1 MIQADSAKLHVEDT
15 GSGYPLVFV
24 HEFGSDC
31 REWEQQVRH
40 FSRSYRCI
48 TYNARGYPPSDV
60 PEDGDLYGWEF
71 AVSDLADV
79 LRALSLPR
87 AHIVGLSMG
96 GYAALMFGLRHPE
109 KASAIV
115 AAGAGSG
122 SPPAGLAQWRRDT
135 AATAARFL
143 EDGMA
148 AMAEEMGHSPTR
160 IQLKRKDP
168 RGWEEFMDHLRGHSA
183 RGMAYTMARY
193 QGMRPSLYDVRDRF
207 ATMTVPVLLA
217 VGDEDAPCL
226 DTNLMLKAT
235 LPNAGLWICPNT
247 GHAINLEEPAAF
259 NAEIERFLAAVERGS
274 WRRGSRPGD

>member
-1 MIQADSAKLHVEDT
+1 MIQADSAKLYVEDT
-15 GSGYPLVFV
+15 GEGYPLVFV

-48 TYNARGYPPSDV
+48 TYNARGYPPSES
-60 PEDGDLYGWEF
+60 PEDDDLFGWEF
-71 AVSDLADV
+71 AMSDLADV

-87 AHIVGLSMG
+87 AHIIGLSMG
-96 GYAALMFGLRHPE
+96 GYAALMFGLRQPDMV
-109 KASAIV
+109 SAIV
-115 AAGAGSG
+115 AAGTGSG
-122 SPPAGLAQWRRDT
+122 SPPANLAQFRRDT
-135 AATAARFL
+135 AASAARFL
-143 EDGMA
+143 DRGMV

-168 RGWEEFMDHLRGHSA
+168 RGWEEFMSHLRSHSA
-183 RGMAYTMARY
+183 SGMATTMARY
-193 QGMRPSLYDVRDRF
+193 QGMRPSLYDFKDRF

-217 VGDEDAPCL
+217 VGDEDAPCI

-235 LPNAGLWICPNT
+235 LPNAGLWVCPNT

-259 NAEIERFLAAVERGS
+259 NAEVERFLAAVERGS
-274 WRRGSRPGD
+274 WRRGFPPGP